1 MSYERNNAFEEA
13 ALIAEKWRDE
23 NKAAAAKA
31 RSRERKRKLSG
42 LGLDHPGMAD
52 MLEGAATECNAIAAA
67 IRELKGTERT
77 RRSWHQP
84 TLSDRPF

>member
-1 MSYERNNAFEEA
+1 MGYERDNAFEEA
-13 ALIAEKWRDE
+13 AQIAEKWRDE

-31 RSRERKRKLSG
+31 RSREGKLSR

-67 IRELKGTERT
+67 IRELKGTARPRPHWREPSIAER
-77 RRSWHQP
+77 P
-84 TLSDRPF
+84 Y

>member
-1 MSYERNNAFEEA
+1 MSYERDNAFEEA

-31 RSRERKRKLSG
+31 RSREHRLSS

-52 MLEGAATECNAIAAA
+52 MLEGAVTECNAIAAA
-67 IRELKGTERT
+67 IRELKGTER
-77 RRSWHQP
+77 P
-84 TLSDRPF
+84 RPQWREPSIAERPY